1 MIVVVYMAME
11 MVRVKV
17 SMRVVVDSVTAM
29 VRGRLVGGRQSK
41 GDGQGRCSD
50 HSQGRC
56 S

>member
-1 MIVVVYMAME
+1 MIVVVCMAME
-11 MVRVKV
+11 IVRVEV

-29 VRGRLVGGRQSK
+29 ARGHLVGGRQSK
-41 GDGQGRCSD
+41 GDGQARCSD